1 MKKYIDFCKNNMELV
16 TGVIIVL
23 ILSNFVIFQ
32 MAFENHNVFAGMLLS
47 VIPYVIAL
55 ALMFFGIGL
64 RKRNGIDYSFIEI
77 LSTSIFIVLLIF
89 GSVIIWLKLVAVIS
103 LLEKGIFEVGYIF
116 IGIIFIFALI
126 LTLIGFI
133 KFAYEDKGRK

>member
-55 ALMFFGIGL
+55 ALMFLGIGL
-64 RKRNGIDYSFIEI
+64 RKKTELTI
-77 LSTSIFIVLLIF
+77 LLLKCCHFPYLLSILY
-89 GSVIIWLKLVAVIS
+89 
-103 LLEKGIFEVGYIF
+103 LE
-116 IGIIFIFALI
+116 A
-126 LTLIGFI
+126 
-133 KFAYEDKGRK
+133 